1 LSRPRAGQRWRRG
14 FRAAAGCAALAAI
27 LLAGC
32 EKKSGDDR
40 RGSFQRSPDALAQV
54 GNAELREADLHK
66 LIPEDYRESI
76 TGAEIRA
83 ILDRWIETE
92 LLYQRALKEGLERES
107 EVAESLRQMQRQILA
122 DELLQ
127 RELKNRARVSAQEV
141 QAYYDSHIDQYT
153 QEVNLRHIV
162 VNSVEEARQVL
173 VQLQAGGDF
182 RTLAQRH
189 SVDPSGP
196 RGGDLGYLGKGA
208 MNPAFE
214 PAVFEMAPGEVRGPI
229 ASGFGF
235 HIVQVVGRRPAADP
249 LPFEM
254 ARDEIMHV
262 LLLEKQREAEE
273 KLFLELRNAAPVY
286 LAKSYAGMPLEPEA
300 PSAITTSVDT
310 AGFSVPDM
318 PLEDTSTTSPPDPGH
333 P

>member
-1 LSRPRAGQRWRRG
+1 MRAIRTASVCG
-14 FRAAAGCAALAAI
+14 ALAAV

-32 EKKSGDDR
+32 GRKSADDR

-66 LIPEDYRESI
+66 LIPEDYRDSV

-83 ILDRWIETE
+83 ILDRWVETE
-92 LLYQRALKEGLERES
+92 LLYQQALKDGLDRDS
-107 EVAESLRQMQRQILA
+107 EVAENLRQMQRQILA

-127 RELKNRARVSAQEV
+127 REMKDRARVSAPEV
-141 QAYYDSHIDQYT
+141 QAYYESHIDQYT

-162 VNSVEEARQVL
+162 LNSVEEARQVL
-173 VQLQAGGDF
+173 AQLQAGGDF
-182 RTLAQRH
+182 RTLAQRY

-262 LLLEKQREAEE
+262 LLLQKQREAEE
-273 KLFLELRNAAPVY
+273 KLFVELRNTVPVY

-300 PSAITTSVDT
+300 PSAITTVVDT
-310 AGFSVPDM
+310 TDFSAPDT
-318 PLEDTSTTSPPDPGH
+318 PIEDTSGTAPPESGH

>member
-1 LSRPRAGQRWRRG
+1 MIHAVAMMRAG
-14 FRAAAGCAALAAI
+14 ALTAVM
-27 LLAGC
+27 LAGC
-32 EKKSGDDR
+32 GKKSADVR
-40 RGSFQRSPDALAQV
+40 RDSFQRSPDALAQA

-66 LIPEDYRESI
+66 LIPEDYRDSV
-76 TGAEIRA
+76 TGSEIRA
-83 ILDRWIETE
+83 ILDRWVETE
-92 LLYQRALKEGLERES
+92 LLYQQAIKDGLERDS
-107 EVAESLRQMQRQILA
+107 DVAETLRQMQRQILA
-122 DELLQ
+122 DEFLQ
-127 RELKNRARVSAQEV
+127 RELKNRTRVTAQEV
-141 QAYYDSHIDQYT
+141 QAYYESHIDQYT

-162 VNSVEEARQVL
+162 LNSVEEARQVL
-173 VQLQAGGDF
+173 AQLLAGGDF

-189 SVDPSGP
+189 SVDPSGS

-229 ASGFGF
+229 ASSFGF

-254 ARDEIMHV
+254 ARDEIMQV
-262 LLLEKQREAEE
+262 LLLENRREAEE

-286 LAKSYAGMPLEPEA
+286 LAKSYAGMPLEPET
-300 PSAITTSVDT
+300 PSNITTVVDT
-310 AGFSVPDM
+310 TGFSVPDM
-318 PLEDTSTTSPPDPGH
+318 PLEDTSTTAPPESSGH